1 MERTDI
7 SIEKSQ
13 LKDLVSR
20 ALAQQEC
27 DLEAIGNTIAPEA
40 TDEEKYWLGKAE
52 WMRLNGIA

>member
-1 MERTDI
+1 MERTTI

-13 LKDLVSR
+13 LIDLVSR

-27 DLEAIGNTIAPEA
+27 DLESIGDRIDPEA
-40 TDEEKYWLGKAE
+40 TSEEKYFLGKAE